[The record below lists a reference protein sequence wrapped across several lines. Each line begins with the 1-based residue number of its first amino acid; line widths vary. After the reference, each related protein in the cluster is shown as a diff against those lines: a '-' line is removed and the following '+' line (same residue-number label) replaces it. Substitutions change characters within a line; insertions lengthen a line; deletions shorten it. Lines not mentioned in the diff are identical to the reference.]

1 VRERAAVREKRSLIG
16 YDADKVHAH
25 FNLLQMEI
33 RALERQRRKEHEAFM
48 METAEL
54 TQEIENLKE
63 KVHELDQMEKGLKQ
77 WIQRNQ

>member
-16 YDADKVHAH
+16 YDADKVQAH

-33 RALERQRRKEHEAFM
+33 KALEKQRRQEHQIYMA
-48 METAEL
+48 ETAEL
-54 TQEIENLKE
+54 SQEIEKMKE